1 MNINMENV
9 EKYRISDMYLLAY
22 VIYKG
27 IKYLETEMED
37 NEKHKIHFIFEN
49 NDKLKKV
56 VQDFFSQNTTE
67 IVMGDYITSILR
79 TKLLINQIKHG

>member
-1 MNINMENV
+1 MENG
-9 EKYRISDMYLLAY
+9 ERYKISDMYLLAY

-27 IKYLETEMED
+27 IKYIDTEIEETE
-37 NEKHKIHFIFEN
+37 KRKIHFIFEN

-56 VQDFFSQNTTE
+56 VRDFFSQDMTE